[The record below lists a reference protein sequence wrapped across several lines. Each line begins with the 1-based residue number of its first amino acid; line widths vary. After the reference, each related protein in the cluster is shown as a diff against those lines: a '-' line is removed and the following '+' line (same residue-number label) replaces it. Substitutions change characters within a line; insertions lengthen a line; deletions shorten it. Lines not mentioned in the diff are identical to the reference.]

1 MFYLILRKTLPI
13 QTLSDEKV
21 LSYTSHF
28 LVWKTNSL
36 NLSYYFC
43 SLHANFLP
51 WVPWVSCLLALSLAL
66 SPASWLCL
74 YLLSVAR
81 SLKNSERKKTKMFD
95 IYHTELCIVFA
106 LDLCNCA
113 NLSSSYPILWYTLA
127 VLMIFFILITYLLTM
142 YWLCKEKLNWFTLW
156 AVIEKL
162 PFVCNILNKCVVH
175 NILSLLPL
183 CCNLKTK
190 LQVSGDK
197 MFTKKICTSQNIR
210 RYCNKF

>member
-13 QTLSDEKV
+13 ETLSDEKV

-43 SLHANFLP
+43 SLHANFL
-51 WVPWVSCLLALSLAL
+51 PWVSCLLALSLAL

-106 LDLCNCA
+106 LDLCNCV

-142 YWLCKEKLNWFTLW
+142 YWLCKEKLNWFT
-156 AVIEKL
+156 
-162 PFVCNILNKCVVH
+162 FVSCHWKASLCLQYFKYLIWRWDIYKKKYVFPKILDDIATNFSS
-175 NILSLLPL
+175 NFE
-183 CCNLKTK
+183 
-190 LQVSGDK
+190 DE
-197 MFTKKICTSQNIR
+197 
-210 RYCNKF
+210 